1 MEHARMS
8 TTLTVQLTLEEC
20 CLLVETPAAS
30 LVEIV
35 EHGIVEPGG
44 GSPRDWRFDPAAL
57 DRLRQALRLQRELQL
72 DWQAVAVALDLL
84 DEVTRLRAE
93 NESLKRRLLRFTEP

>member
-1 MEHARMS
+1 MT

-20 CLLVETPAAS
+20 CQLVEVPADS
-30 LVEIV
+30 LIEIV

-44 GSPRDWRFDPAAL
+44 GSPDAWRFDDAAL
-57 DRLRQALRLQRELQL
+57 GRLRQALRLQRELEL

-84 DEVTRLRAE
+84 DEVNRLRAE
-93 NESLKRRLLRFTEP
+93 NEHLKRRLLRFMEL